1 MTRADTRPTG
11 EESATEVPCDTADPS
26 ERRVR
31 QAKVVRF
38 PANVVEE
45 VLEIFYPLCK
55 VGPQRARGLE
65 A

>member
-11 EESATEVPCDTADPS
+11 EESATEEPCDAADPS
-26 ERRVR
+26 EDRVR
-31 QAKVVRF
+31 QAKVVGF

-55 VGPQRARGLE
+55 V
-65 A
+65 